1 MMIFGTQDLSLSGLI
16 LYSYVPI
23 LDPFFIRFQVVSDT
37 GNHCIKYYAR
47 NREVK
52 TINLNVEFPIGTCL
66 TSDSRLIIIDWK
78 GAKML
83 RNGKI
88 SAPVSGSR
96 VAKIYKGECSSSFYS
111 VLTGVSVNWDSG
123 EATRKGKILRGIQM
137 PWNLAYNKLTD
148 KIYVIGTVLSL
159 PKGFLLRFLGSEF
172 LRSFP
177 RRLESFGM

>member
-1 MMIFGTQDLSLSGLI
+1 MFK
-16 LYSYVPI
+16 
-23 LDPFFIRFQVVSDT
+23 F
-37 GNHCIKYYAR
+37 
-47 NREVK
+47 
-52 TINLNVEFPIGTCL
+52 
-66 TSDSRLIIIDWK
+66 
-78 GAKML
+78 
-83 RNGKI
+83 
-88 SAPVSGSR
+88 
-96 VAKIYKGECSSSFYS
+96 FYS

-159 PKGFLLRFLGSEF
+159 PKGFLPQFLGSKQ